1 MRGVG
6 LNQASCRGEPLWMKK
21 GHTLNLTSSEEARTA
36 GLTNSETKV
45 TPQDGLKVTMPN
57 YKWVTR
63 VVSS

>member
-1 MRGVG
+1 M
-6 LNQASCRGEPLWMKK
+6 EK